1 MATAGKPL
9 QQAYSGRMSTWSVG
23 RYEAVA
29 EFIAPIAT
37 EVVSAVSAG
46 PGTALVDLAC
56 GTGNASLHAAA
67 LGAQVTGVD
76 ITPELLAFAA
86 AKPGG
91 DVVEWVAADAS
102 ATGLPDAA
110 FDTAVSNM
118 GIIFVEPAAMV
129 AELGRLLKPGG
140 ALGFSTW
147 VKAVDNPF
155 FTPVIEVLGQPEPG
169 PYSPDQWGLPELVH
183 QRLDADF
190 TDVTIENRVLIW
202 QFGSVADAVRF
213 VTDESPMHVTTMT
226 YLDDATRARLVDA
239 FAAAFTAHE
248 SSDGTV
254 AFDAPY
260 AVITAQRR

>member
-9 QQAYSGRMSTWSVG
+9 REAYSGRMSTWSVG

-29 EFIAPIAT
+29 EFIAPIAI
-37 EVVSAVSAG
+37 EVVAAVSAG

-56 GTGNASLHAAA
+56 GTGSAALHAAG
-67 LGAQVTGVD
+67 LGAHVTGVD

-91 DVVEWVAADAS
+91 DAVEWVAADAS

-110 FDTAVSNM
+110 FDAAVSNM
-118 GIIFVEPAAMV
+118 GTIFVEPSTMV
-129 AELGRLLKPGG
+129 AELARLLKPGG
-140 ALGFSTW
+140 VLGFSTW

-155 FTPVIEVLGQPEPG
+155 FTPIVGVLGQPEPG
-169 PYSPDQWGLPELVH
+169 PHSPDQWGVPELVH
-183 QRLDADF
+183 ARLDTDFADV
-190 TDVTIENRVLIW
+190 DIENRTLIW
-202 QFGSVADAVRF
+202 RFGSLADGLRF
-213 VTDESPMHVTTMT
+213 VTDESPVHVNIFSH
-226 YLDDATRARLVDA
+226 LDDATRARLVDA

-248 SSDGTV
+248 APDGTV

-260 AVITAQRR
+260 AVITAHRR